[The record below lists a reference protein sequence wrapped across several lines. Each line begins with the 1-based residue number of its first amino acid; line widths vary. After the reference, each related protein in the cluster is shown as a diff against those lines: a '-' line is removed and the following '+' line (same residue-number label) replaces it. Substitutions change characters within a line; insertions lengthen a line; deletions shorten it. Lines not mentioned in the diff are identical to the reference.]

1 MKRHT
6 ALLLILAG
14 FVVSCAQEPVV
25 GWWRVTERDGKAY
38 PLTIFWQ
45 LGAHGETLSLEYPPV
60 DCAEP
65 KEMRGTYR
73 VLNDSTLFVAE
84 VDGDSTEAR
93 FHLDG
98 DILLMEFPERPGA
111 RAVSFSFSRA
121 TAAERSE
128 YGLE

>member
-6 ALLLILAG
+6 ALLLILAE
-14 FVVSCAQEPVV
+14 FVVSCAQEPVA
-25 GWWRVTERDGKAY
+25 GWWRVTERDGRAY
-38 PLTIFWQ
+38 PLIIFWQ
-45 LGAHGETLSLEYPPV
+45 LGVDGGTLSLEYPSV
-60 DCAEP
+60 DGGDP

-73 VLNDSTLFVAE
+73 VLDDSTLFVAE

-93 FHLDG
+93 FYLDG

-111 RAVSFSFSRA
+111 RAVSFRFSRA